1 MTPRPV
7 PTAALLAFLAL
18 PALPL
23 GAADVPVHDVQGAGA
38 ESPRTGQTVTTT
50 GVVTGVKSNGFFLQA
65 PDAEAD
71 ADPAT
76 SEGVFVFTSS
86 APPSAAIVGNR
97 VRVTGTVLEYRPSA
111 DPTSPP
117 LTEIG
122 SPSVSFLSSGNAL
135 PTPVALG
142 AADLSPSSGLDRL
155 ERYEGM
161 RVRVDALVV
170 TGPTD
175 GTVDE
180 GTATA
185 RSNGL
190 LWGVL
195 PGVPRPFREAGVDPG
210 VPLPAGS
217 PCCVPRND
225 GNPERL
231 RVDTDGLTGTLPLDA
246 AAGTTLSELVGPL
259 DFGSRAYTLLA
270 EKAPLPSG
278 GASARPV
285 PAPRP
290 GETTVGFLNL
300 ERFFDDA
307 PSGVGPTLNPDAF
320 ETRLRKA
327 SAVVRTLLRAPDVL
341 ALAEVES
348 LSVLELLASRV
359 RADAVAAGEADPGY
373 RAYLEEGNDASGIDV
388 GFLVAERIHVDAVV
402 QEGKSATYT
411 DPATGGAATL
421 NDRPPLVLS
430 ARGAA
435 PDGTDWPFTV
445 VVNHL
450 RSLIDVEADSSSG
463 RRARAKRQAQ
473 AEFLADLLSRLQAAG
488 GDLPVLAVGD
498 FNAFDTSD
506 GLVDVIGTAR
516 GAPAPASEVAVG
528 RSADLLDPDFLDL
541 GAIDGFLAPS
551 ERYSYS
557 FSGNAQLID
566 HALASRAA
574 AERVTGLAMARVG
587 ADFPEA
593 WRGDASRPERLT
605 DHDGLAVRL
614 RLGPGSGR
622 LPQAP
627 LPGSEVP
634 LPYRSRSPEVEP

>member
-1 MTPRPV
+1 MTPRPAR
-7 PTAALLAFLAL
+7 TAALLAFLAL
-18 PALPL
+18 PLR
-23 GAADVPVHDVQGAGA
+23 AADVPIHDVQGAGA
-38 ESPRTGQTVTTT
+38 ESPRAGQAVTTT
-50 GVVTGVKSNGFFLQA
+50 GIVTGVKSNGFFLQA

-76 SEGVFVFTSS
+76 SEGIFVFTSS
-86 APPSAAIVGNR
+86 APPSAAVVGNR
-97 VRVTGTVLEYRPSA
+97 VRVAGSVLEYRPSS

-117 LTEIG
+117 VTEIG

-135 PTPVALG
+135 PAPVVLG
-142 AADLSPSSGLDRL
+142 AADLSPSSALDRL

-161 RVRVDALVV
+161 RVRVEALVV
-170 TGPTD
+170 VAPTD

-195 PGVPRPFREAGVDPG
+195 PGVARPFREAGADPG

-231 RVDTDGLTGTLPLDA
+231 RVDTDGLAGTLPLDVA
-246 AAGTTLSELVGPL
+246 EGTTLAGVVGPL
-259 DFGSRAYTLLA
+259 DYGARAYTLLP
-270 EKAPLPSG
+270 EKAPVPSG
-278 GASARPV
+278 GASARAV

-290 GETTVGFLNL
+290 GESTIGFLNL
-300 ERFFDDA
+300 ERFFDDT
-307 PSGVGPTLNPDAF
+307 PSGVGPTLNPDAW

-327 SAVVRTLLRAPDVL
+327 SLVVRTLLRAPDVL

-348 LSVLELLASRV
+348 LPVLEALASRV
-359 RADAVAAGEADPGY
+359 RADAVASGEADPGY

-388 GFLVAERIHVDAVV
+388 GFLVASSLRVV
-402 QEGKSATYT
+402 SVSQEGKSATYT
-411 DPATGGAATL
+411 DPATGSAATL
-421 NDRPPLVLS
+421 NDRPPLVLT
-430 ARGAA
+430 AGAST
-435 PDGTDWPFTV
+435 PGGTERPFTV

-473 AEFLADLLSRLQAAG
+473 AEYLAELLSRLQAAG
-488 GDLPVLAVGD
+488 PDVPILAVGD
-498 FNAFDTSD
+498 FNAFDVSD

-516 GAPAPASEVAVG
+516 GAPAPASEVAVD

-541 GAIDGFLAPS
+541 GAVDAFLAPS

-557 FSGNAQLID
+557 FAGNAQLID

-574 AERVTGLAMARVG
+574 AARVTGLAMARIG

-605 DHDGLAVRL
+605 DHDGLVVRL
-614 RLGPGSGR
+614 RLGPGAGR
-622 LPQAP
+622 PTEAP
-627 LPGSEVP
+627 LPGPEVP
-634 LPYRSRSPEVEP
+634 LPYRSRAPEVMP

>member
-1 MTPRPV
+1 MTPRPAR
-7 PTAALLAFLAL
+7 TAALLAFLAL
-18 PALPL
+18 PLR
-23 GAADVPVHDVQGAGA
+23 AADVPIHDVQGAGA
-38 ESPRTGQTVTTT
+38 GSPRAGQAVTTT
-50 GVVTGVKSNGFFLQA
+50 GIVTGVKSNGFFLQA

-76 SEGVFVFTSS
+76 SEGIFVFTSS
-86 APPSAAIVGNR
+86 APPSAAVVGNR
-97 VRVTGTVLEYRPSA
+97 VRVAGSVLEYRPSS

-135 PTPVALG
+135 PAPVVLG
-142 AADLSPSSGLDRL
+142 DADLSPSSALDRL

-161 RVRVDALVV
+161 RVRADALVV
-170 TGPTD
+170 VAPTD

-185 RSNGL
+185 RSSGL

-195 PGVPRPFREAGVDPG
+195 PGVPRPFREAGADPG

-231 RVDTDGLTGTLPLDA
+231 RVDTDGLLGTLPLDVP
-246 AAGTTLSELVGPL
+246 AGTTLAGLVGPL
-259 DFGSRAYTLLA
+259 DYGARAYTLLPEA
-270 EKAPLPSG
+270 APVPSG
-278 GASARPV
+278 GAVARAV
-285 PAPRP
+285 PARQP
-290 GETTVGFLNL
+290 GERTIGFLNL
-300 ERFFDDA
+300 ERFFDDT
-307 PSGVGPTLNPDAF
+307 PSGVGPTLIPDAW
-320 ETRLRKA
+320 ETRLKKA

-348 LSVLELLASRV
+348 LPVLRALAARV

-373 RAYLEEGNDASGIDV
+373 EAFLEEGNDLGGIDV
-388 GFLVAERIHVDAVV
+388 GFLVASGIRVV
-402 QEGKSATYT
+402 SVIQEGKSATYT
-411 DPATGGAATL
+411 DPATGSAATL

-430 ARGAA
+430 ARAAA
-435 PDGTDWPFTV
+435 PDGTEWPFAV

-450 RSLIDVEADSSSG
+450 RSLIDVEADSPAG
-463 RRARAKRQAQ
+463 RRARAKRQGQ
-473 AEFLADLLSRLQAAG
+473 AEYLAGLLSRLQAAG
-488 GDLPVLAVGD
+488 PDVPILAVGD
-498 FNAFDTSD
+498 FNAFDVSD

-516 GAPAPASEVAVG
+516 GAPAPADEVAVD

-541 GAIDGFLAPS
+541 GAIDAFLAPS

-557 FSGNAQLID
+557 FAGNAQLID

-574 AERVTGLAMARVG
+574 AARVTGLAMARVG
-587 ADFPEA
+587 ADFPET
-593 WRGDASRPERLT
+593 WRGDAGRPERLT
-605 DHDGLAVRL
+605 DHDGLVVRL
-614 RLGPGSGR
+614 RLGPGAGR
-622 LPQAP
+622 SPTPP
-627 LPGSEVP
+627 LPAAEVP
-634 LPYRSRSPEVEP
+634 VPYRSRAPEVIP

>member
-1 MTPRPV
+1 MTSRPFR
-7 PTAALLAFLAL
+7 AAAVLAFLAL
-18 PALPL
+18 PLR
-23 GAADVPVHDVQGAGA
+23 AADVPIHDVQGAGA
-38 ESPRTGQTVTTT
+38 ESPRAGQTVTTT
-50 GVVTGVKSNGFFLQA
+50 GIVTGVKSNGFFLQA

-76 SEGVFVFTSS
+76 AEGVFVFTSS
-86 APPSAAIVGNR
+86 TPPSAAVVGNR
-97 VRVTGTVLEYRPSA
+97 VRVTGSVVEYRPSA

-135 PTPVALG
+135 PAPVALG
-142 AADLSPSSGLDRL
+142 AADLSPASALDRL

-161 RVRVDALVV
+161 RVRVETLVV
-170 TGPTD
+170 VAPTD

-195 PGVPRPFREAGVDPG
+195 PGVARPFREAGADPG

-231 RVDTDGLTGTLPLDA
+231 RVDTDGLVGALPLDV
-246 AAGTTLSELVGPL
+246 AAGTTLSGLVGPL
-259 DFGSRAYTLLA
+259 DFGARAYTLLP
-270 EKAPLPSG
+270 EKAPVPSG
-278 GASARPV
+278 GAGARAV
-285 PAPRP
+285 PAPQP
-290 GETTVGFLNL
+290 GEATIGFLNL
-300 ERFFDDA
+300 ERFFDDT
-307 PSGVGPTLNPDAF
+307 PSGVGPTLNPDAW
-320 ETRLRKA
+320 EMRLKKA
-327 SAVVRTLLRAPDVL
+327 SAVVRAFLGAPDVL
-341 ALAEVES
+341 AVAEVES
-348 LSVLELLASRV
+348 LPVLTALAARV
-359 RADAVAAGEADPGY
+359 GADAVAAGEADPGY

-388 GFLVAERIHVDAVV
+388 GFLVAARVRVGSVA

-411 DPATGGAATL
+411 DPVTGSAATL

-435 PDGTDWPFTV
+435 PDGTEWPFTV

-450 RSLIDVEADSSSG
+450 RSLLDVEADSSAG

-473 AEFLADLLSRLQAAG
+473 AEYLAGVLSRLQAAG
-488 GDLPVLAVGD
+488 PDVPILAVGD
-498 FNAFDTSD
+498 FNAYDASD

-516 GAPAPASEVAVG
+516 GAPAPANEVAVE
-528 RSADLLDPDFLDL
+528 RSVDLLDPDFLDL

-551 ERYSYS
+551 ERYSYT
-557 FSGNAQLID
+557 FAGNAQLID

-574 AERVTGLAMARVG
+574 AARVCGLAMARVG

-593 WRGDASRPERLT
+593 WRGDAARPERLT
-605 DHDGLAVRL
+605 DHDGLVVRL
-614 RLGPGSGR
+614 RLGPGAGR
-622 LPQAP
+622 SPEAP
-627 LPGSEVP
+627 LPGAEAP
-634 LPYRSRSPEVEP
+634 LPYRSRTPEVKP

>member
-1 MTPRPV
+1 MTTRPA
-7 PTAALLAFLAL
+7 TILASLALLA
-18 PALPL
+18 LPL
-23 GAADVPVHDVQGAGA
+23 RGADVPIHDVQGAGA
-38 ESPRTGQTVTTT
+38 ESPRAGQTVTTT
-50 GVVTGVKSNGFFLQA
+50 GIVTGVKSNGFFLQA

-86 APPSAAIVGNR
+86 APPSAVVVGNR
-97 VRVTGTVLEYRPSA
+97 VRVTGSVVEYRPSS
-111 DPTSPP
+111 DPASPP

-135 PTPVALG
+135 PSPVTLG
-142 AADLSPSSGLDRL
+142 AADLSPSSALDRL

-161 RVRVDALVV
+161 RVRAEALVV
-170 TGPTD
+170 VAPTD

-195 PGVPRPFREAGVDPG
+195 PGVARPFREAGADPG

-217 PCCVPRND
+217 PCCVPRHD

-231 RVDTDGLTGTLPLDA
+231 RVDTDGLLGTFPLDVPSGA
-246 AAGTTLSELVGPL
+246 TLAGLVGPL
-259 DFGSRAYTLLA
+259 DYGSRAYTLLPEA
-270 EKAPLPSG
+270 APAASG
-278 GASARPV
+278 GRTARAV
-285 PAPRP
+285 PAPQP

-300 ERFFDDA
+300 ERFFDDT
-307 PSGVGPTLNPDAF
+307 PSGVGPTLNPDAW

-327 SAVVRTLLRAPDVL
+327 SAVVRTLLGSPGVL
-341 ALAEVES
+341 GVAEVES
-348 LSVLELLASRV
+348 LPVLAALAARV
-359 RADAVAAGEADPGY
+359 RADAVAAGETDPGY
-373 RAYLEEGNDASGIDV
+373 LAYLEEGNDASGIDV
-388 GFLVAERIHVDAVV
+388 GFLVAAGVRVASVV
-402 QEGKSATYT
+402 QEGKAATYT
-411 DPATGGAATL
+411 DPVTGSPATL

-430 ARGAA
+430 ASAAA
-435 PDGTDWPFTV
+435 PDGSEHPFTV

-473 AEFLADLLSRLQAAG
+473 AEYLAGLLSRLSAAG
-488 GDLPVLAVGD
+488 PDVPVLAVGD
-498 FNAFDTSD
+498 FNAFETSD

-516 GAPAPASEVAVG
+516 GAPAPANEVAVG
-528 RSADLLDPDFLDL
+528 KSADLLDPDFLDL
-541 GAIDGFLAPS
+541 AAIDGFLPPA

-557 FSGNAQLID
+557 FAGNAQLLD

-574 AERVTGLAMARVG
+574 AARVTGLAMARVG

-593 WRGDASRPERLT
+593 WRGDAGRPERLT
-605 DHDGLAVRL
+605 DHDGLVVRL
-614 RLGPGSGR
+614 RLGPDAGR
-622 LPQAP
+622 SPSPP
-627 LPGSEVP
+627 LPGAEVP
-634 LPYRSRSPEVEP
+634 LPYRTRAPEVMP